1 MWIALS
7 PPTLGLLTRR
17 FCSILERRARA
28 ASGIARLRLHQ
39 RTMRVRHGHQDEI
52 LPPDKVGRTDA
63 VEIAGADF
71 EGRDPLPRL
80 RRSRRGVERQWF
92 RTGPPSPGSKFAA
105 SHTFANANWHWSR
118 HREHGSDARDT
129 IGDIRK
135 PGGDAAG
142 NGSAVPARSVSPVA
156 ASSGNTTSP
165 SRAPS
170 PPTKHASISAALEL
184 VDRARVSG
192 LTCPTHGRYGP
203 LRTSILSSALLQRC
217 QHQFE
222 PTCSKSSRGIVAWS
236 TLLPG
241 DLPRGDL
248 RGAASS
254 EAGARR
260 RQRDRGGVLRAGA
273 VRKRSS
279 STIASASR
287 ARRSCLACSMPGGR
301 RFALSRASR
310 AISSNRSPNDIVCL
324 TRRRR
329 FF

>member
-1 MWIALS
+1 MQIG
-7 PPTLGLLTRR
+7 TGRD
-17 FCSILERRARA
+17 
-28 ASGIARLRLHQ
+28 ASCDRLRVRNWPGLGRIGQPCCRKLRKYHQ
-39 RTMRVRHGHQDEI
+39 PDEGALATNQTCFNQRGLGIGSSCSRLWTDLPNART
-52 LPPDKVGRTDA
+52 
-63 VEIAGADF
+63 
-71 EGRDPLPRL
+71 L
-80 RRSRRGVERQWF
+80 RSLG
-92 RTGPPSPGSKFAA
+92 
-105 SHTFANANWHWSR
+105 
-118 HREHGSDARDT
+118 
-129 IGDIRK
+129 
-135 PGGDAAG
+135 
-142 NGSAVPARSVSPVA
+142 
-156 ASSGNTTSP
+156 
-165 SRAPS
+165 
-170 PPTKHASISAALEL
+170 
-184 VDRARVSG
+184 
-192 LTCPTHGRYGP
+192 
-203 LRTSILSSALLQRC
+203 TSILSSASLQRC

-222 PTCSKSSRGIVAWS
+222 PACSKSSRGIVAWS